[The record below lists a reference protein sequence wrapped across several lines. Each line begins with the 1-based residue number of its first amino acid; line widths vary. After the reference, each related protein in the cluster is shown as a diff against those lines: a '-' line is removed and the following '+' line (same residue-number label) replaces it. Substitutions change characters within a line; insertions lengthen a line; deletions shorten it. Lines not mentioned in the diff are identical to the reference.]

1 MQSACERG
9 WPTPAQALRRA
20 VHGTRGTSDRPT
32 WAAPSCSQ
40 RHSVGSR
47 QQLTTSI
54 NIRKQPAPTCSQH
67 YQSEAASI
75 NSRKQP
81 APTCSQ
87 HHQSEAAST
96 NRQPRTTPAIHN
108 HPRYRQAHYQAHRCK
123 QDAANITSNPIAAPN
138 VQTVAAS
145 AAQDL
150 FIMHPVPTL
159 TKQKQSDMP
168 STNIS

>member
-67 YQSEAASI
+67 
-75 NSRKQP
+75 
-81 APTCSQ
+81 
-87 HHQSEAAST
+87 HQSEAAST

-108 HPRYRQAHYQAHRCK
+108 HPRYRQAHYQAHRRK
-123 QDAANITSNPIAAPN
+123 QDAAKITSNPIAAPN

-145 AAQDL
+145 ATQDWI
-150 FIMHPVPTL
+150 IMHPVPTL
-159 TKQKQSDMP
+159 TKQKQSDIP
-168 STNIS
+168 STNIT